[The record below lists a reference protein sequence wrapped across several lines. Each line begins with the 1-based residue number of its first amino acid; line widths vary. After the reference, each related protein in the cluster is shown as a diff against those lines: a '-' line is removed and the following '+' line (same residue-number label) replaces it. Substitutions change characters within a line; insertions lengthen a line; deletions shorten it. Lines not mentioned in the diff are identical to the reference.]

1 MTPESAN
8 LNLPKASTTLSF
20 AASPTKTAHRL
31 SDAEKAEALSFLK
44 ERSLHTFVMSGYIRD
59 NGLESEFNR
68 GVFYGHRDAAGA
80 LQGVALIGHAI
91 YLEIRSNTALREF
104 ARTAQLSPQTHMIM
118 GESEIVERFWSYY
131 AAAGQPER
139 RLGREV
145 LFELN
150 ERPKNY
156 APVPGLRPADLNDFS
171 LIVPIHAALAFEE
184 SGVNPLAK
192 DPRGFRERC
201 RRRIEQGRIWVLV
214 EHGEL
219 LFKADIVS
227 DTPEVI
233 YLEGLYVRPN
243 ERRKGYG
250 SRCLA
255 QMALELLSGTKSITA
270 LVNEEKLDAQTFLR
284 KIGFEP
290 RALYDTI
297 FLREDRNKPKPVA

>member
-44 ERSLHTFVMSGYIRD
+44 ERSLHTFVMSGFIRD

-68 GVFYGHRDAAGA
+68 GVFYGYRDAAGA
-80 LQGVALIGHAI
+80 LQGVTLIGHAI
-91 YLEIRSNTALREF
+91 YLEIRSDAALREF
-104 ARTAQLSPQTHMIM
+104 ARLAQSSSQTHMIM
-118 GESEIVERFWSYY
+118 GESETVERFWSYY
-131 AAAGQPER
+131 AAPEKR
-139 RLGREV
+139 MRHECREV
-145 LFELN
+145 LFELCEPAN
-150 ERPKNY
+150 DF
-156 APVPGLRPADLNDFS
+156 APAPGLRPANLNELD

-184 SGVNPLAK
+184 SGVDPLTK
-192 DPRGFRERC
+192 DPRGFRSRC
-201 RRRIEQGRIWVLV
+201 RRRIVQGRIWVLI
-214 EHGEL
+214 EDGEL
-219 LFKADIVS
+219 VFKADIVS
-227 DTPEVI
+227 DTPDVI
-233 YLEGLYVRPN
+233 YLEGLYVKPN

-255 QMALELLSGTKSITA
+255 QMSRELLTRTKSITA
-270 LVNEEKLDAQTFLR
+270 LVDQEKRDAQTFLR

-297 FLREDRNKPKPVA
+297 FLQER